1 MIRDLLQSRPEIHHN
16 STLSLNRPHIVNQYI
31 HYTMMSRT
39 PTCNH
44 MNGAVKTSGRV
55 AIAAPRLSSVQAI
68 SSRGMIANSTLLVK
82 NNAQQHLSA
91 ERRGMATVVAA
102 RRDGDKFGE
111 NDGFQDRVIQVRR
124 VTKVVKGGKQLRFRA
139 VVGQCMI
146 SGGRLDTCMW
156 GLEEHPCR
164 LICPCDGRPIT
175 FSCVFRLLSE
185 TRMELSVLDA
195 PLPRRWSWL
204 FRRLLWMQ
212 SVIW

>member
-1 MIRDLLQSRPEIHHN
+1 
-16 STLSLNRPHIVNQYI
+16 
-31 HYTMMSRT
+31 
-39 PTCNH
+39 

-164 LICPCDGRPIT
+164 LICACDGRPIT
-175 FSCVFRLLSE
+175 FSCIFRLLSE
-185 TRMELSVLDA
+185 TKMGLSVLDA

-204 FRRLLWMQ
+204 SRRLLWMQ